1 VTQAAPDVLLAP
13 LDALDRAD
21 MPRAVKDS
29 LRSTLVA
36 IHAAYAED
44 DDPQKIPPDTQ
55 SFVRLLRFLQHP
67 HRWSWR
73 APALSVNPEGE
84 FSAVWD
90 DPGVN
95 RWLLTFKLGDKIES
109 VFLATLPDG
118 RIEYNSR
125 ALDPGE
131 EVQPPFAIG

>member
-1 VTQAAPDVLLAP
+1 MTQAVTDVLLAP

-21 MPRAVKDS
+21 MRRAVRDS

-36 IHAAYAED
+36 IAAAYAED
-44 DDPQKIPPDTQ
+44 DDPQKVAPDAQ
-55 SFVRLLRFLQHP
+55 SFMRLLTFLQHP

-95 RWLLTFKLGDKIES
+95 RWLLTFKPDNKIEA
-109 VFLATLPDG
+109 VFLATSPDG

-125 ALDPGE
+125 TLDPGDDI
-131 EVQPPFAIG
+131 QPPFAIG